1 MFRCLSVFG
10 SNKRIFKPIIKLYT
24 IIRDNTVVYF
34 LNKLGCPI
42 MAKTYNYI
50 TTEATDTIILAIG
63 SKVGITSISSKYILL
78 IIFSF
83 LL

>member
-10 SNKRIFKPIIKLYT
+10 SNKWILKPVLKLYT
-24 IIRDNTVVYF
+24 IIRDNTVVYY

-42 MAKTYNYI
+42 LAKSYSWM
-50 TTEATDTIILAIG
+50 TTEASDTIILAVG
-63 SKVGITSISSKYILL
+63 AKVGLSSISSKYILL
-78 IIFSF
+78 LVFSF